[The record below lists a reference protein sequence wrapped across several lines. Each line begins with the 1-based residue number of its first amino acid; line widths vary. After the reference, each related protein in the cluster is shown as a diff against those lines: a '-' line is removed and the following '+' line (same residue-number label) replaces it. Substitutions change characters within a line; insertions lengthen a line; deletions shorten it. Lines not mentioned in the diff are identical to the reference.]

1 MKLIEVDIKEFK
13 KKLFPIYKAMFPP
26 IERRYFYQIKSANKK
41 GISKIFKICVEN
53 KIIGFLIVNKL
64 EENQYI
70 GLDYFA
76 ILPEY
81 QSKGYGSKTIM
92 NLKEMFPSYKSMF
105 IEIEKLGCG
114 KNEDENI
121 ARERRAR
128 FYNRLGFEKLNFELF
143 LFDMEYSTY
152 ILPISDKNKDE
163 EEIRK
168 YMFRVYENIYG
179 KRAVKKHCRVL

>member
-1 MKLIEVDIKEFK
+1 MEVKEVDIKEFK

-41 GISKIFKICVEN
+41 GMSKIFKICVDN
-53 KIIGFLIVNKL
+53 KIIGFLIANVL
-64 EENQYI
+64 EENEYI
-70 GLDYFA
+70 GLDYLA

-81 QSKGYGSKTIM
+81 QSKGYGSKAIM
-92 NLKEMFPSYKSMF
+92 SLKDIFPNYKAMF

-114 KNEDENI
+114 KSETENI
-121 ARERRAR
+121 ERERRER

-143 LFDMEYSTY
+143 LFGMEYSTY
-152 ILPISDKNKDE
+152 VLPISDKNKDE
-163 EEIRK
+163 EEIRN

-179 KRAVKKHCRVL
+179 KRTVKKHCRVL